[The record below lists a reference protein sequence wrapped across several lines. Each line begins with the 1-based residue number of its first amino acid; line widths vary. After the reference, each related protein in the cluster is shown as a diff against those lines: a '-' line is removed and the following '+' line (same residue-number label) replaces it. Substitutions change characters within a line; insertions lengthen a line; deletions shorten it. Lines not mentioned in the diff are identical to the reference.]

1 MTYGFDDVTFTST
14 LAGSTAEVQLNTA
27 TSLSAPDPAHAFN
40 AVIPYQME
48 LGAFTTNQSLLT
60 AFRIQSDDVAVE
72 PKKFVLPNINTG
84 DAAFTSVAVPALL
97 AYPINTPLAGG
108 EHLNFY
114 AEPLTSNV
122 VAAGVGATV
131 IYDTDSTNGSEQYYT
146 RPTNET
152 ASSATINTRTE
163 GGSMTIQ
170 GGNEITG
177 LYCVVSGAVATAS
190 EHDVGYSEF
199 LSPDFETSMPY
210 RVAVQPTATGLGAAA
225 NAVTGG
231 GGLMQYNMP
240 RGKGIP
246 LANNVTIS
254 NYFTNRDGRA
264 GGASNFINF
273 VRYSKN

>member
-97 AYPINTPLAGG
+97 AYPINTPLVGG

-254 NYFTNRDGRA
+254 NYFTNRDARA

>member
-1 MTYGFDDVTFTST
+1 MTYGFDDVTFTSIGT
-14 LAGSTAEVQLNTA
+14 GVAETQLNSG

-60 AFRIQSDDVAVE
+60 SMRLQSDDVAIE
-72 PKKFVLPNINTG
+72 PKKFVLPNISTG
-84 DAAFTSVAVPALL
+84 DAAFTSVAAPALL

-114 AEPLTSNV
+114 GQAL
-122 VAAGVGATV
+122 VANTVAPGVGATV
-131 IYDTDSTNGSEQYYT
+131 IYDTESTNGVEQYYT
-146 RPTNET
+146 RPTNEN
-152 ASSATINTRTE
+152 ASSTTINTRTQ
-163 GGSMTIQ
+163 GGDMTIQ
-170 GGNEITG
+170 GGKEITG
-177 LYCVVSGAVATAS
+177 LYTVVSGATATAS
-190 EHDVGYSEF
+190 EHDVGYAEF
-199 LSPDFETSMPY
+199 ISPDFETSMPY
-210 RVAVQPTATGLGAAA
+210 RIAVQPCATGLGAAA

-246 LANNVTIS
+246 LANNVTIT
-254 NYFTNRDGRA
+254 NYYTNRDARA

>member
-1 MTYGFDDVTFTST
+1 MTYGFDDVTFTSIGT
-14 LAGSTAEVQLNTA
+14 GVAETQLNSG

-48 LGAFTTNQSLLT
+48 LGAFSTNQSLLT
-60 AFRIQSDDVAVE
+60 SMRLQSDDVAIE
-72 PKKFVLPNINTG
+72 PKKFVLPNISTG
-84 DAAFTSVAVPALL
+84 DAAFTSVAAPALL

-114 AEPLTSNV
+114 GQAL
-122 VAAGVGATV
+122 VANTVAPGVGATV
-131 IYDTDSTNGSEQYYT
+131 IYDTESTNGVEQYYT
-146 RPTNET
+146 RPTNEN
-152 ASSATINTRTE
+152 ASSTTINTRTQ
-163 GGSMTIQ
+163 GGDMTIQ
-170 GGNEITG
+170 GGKEITG
-177 LYCVVSGAVATAS
+177 LYTVVSGATATAS

-199 LSPDFETSMPY
+199 ISPDFETSMPY
-210 RVAVQPTATGLGAAA
+210 RIAVQPTATGLGAAA

-231 GGLMQYNMP
+231 GGIMQYNMP

-246 LANNVTIS
+246 LANNVTIT
-254 NYFTNRDGRA
+254 NYYTNRDARA

>member
-1 MTYGFDDVTFTST
+1 MTYGFDDVTFTSIGT
-14 LAGSTAEVQLNTA
+14 GVAETQLNSG

-48 LGAFTTNQSLLT
+48 LGAFSTNQSLLT
-60 AFRIQSDDVAVE
+60 SMRLQSDDVAIE
-72 PKKFVLPNINTG
+72 PKKFVLPNISTG
-84 DAAFTSVAVPALL
+84 DAAFTSVAAPALL

-114 AEPLTSNV
+114 GQAL
-122 VAAGVGATV
+122 VANTVAPGVGATV
-131 IYDTDSTNGSEQYYT
+131 IYDTESTNGAEQYYT
-146 RPTNET
+146 RPTNEN
-152 ASSATINTRTE
+152 ASSTTINTRTQ
-163 GGSMTIQ
+163 GGDMTIQ

-177 LYCVVSGAVATAS
+177 LYTVVSGATATAS
-190 EHDVGYSEF
+190 EHDVGYAEF
-199 LSPDFETSMPY
+199 ISPDFETSMPY
-210 RVAVQPTATGLGAAA
+210 RIAVQPTATGLGAAA

-246 LANNVTIS
+246 LANNVTIT
-254 NYFTNRDGRA
+254 NYYTNRDARA

>member
-1 MTYGFDDVTFTST
+1 MTYGYDDVTTTS
-14 LAGSTAEVQLNTA
+14 LGTAVAETQLNSG
-27 TSLSAPDPAHAFN
+27 TSLSAPDPAHAFL
-40 AVIPYQME
+40 ACIPYQSQSA
-48 LGAFTTNQSLLT
+48 AFTVDESLLT
-60 AFRIQSDDVAVE
+60 AFRIQSDDVAIE
-72 PKKFVLPNINTG
+72 PKKFVLPNVNTG
-84 DAAFTSVAVPALL
+84 DAAFTSVAAPALL

-114 AEPLTSNV
+114 GQPL
-122 VAAGVGATV
+122 VANTVAPICGATV
-131 IYDTDSTNGSEQYYT
+131 IYDTDSPNGAEQYYT

-152 ASSATINTRTE
+152 AGATAANTRTE

-177 LYCVVSGAVATAS
+177 LYTVVSGATATAS
-190 EHDVGYSEF
+190 QHDVGYSEF
-199 LSPDFETSMPY
+199 ISPDFNTSMPY
-210 RVAVQPTATGLGAAA
+210 RVAIQPTYTGLGSAA

-246 LANNVTIS
+246 LANNVTIT
-254 NYFTNRDGRA
+254 NYYTNRDART
-264 GGASNFINF
+264 GASNFINF

>member
-1 MTYGFDDVTFTST
+1 MTYGFDDVTFTSIGT
-14 LAGSTAEVQLNTA
+14 GVAETQLNSG

-60 AFRIQSDDVAVE
+60 SMRLQSDDVAIE
-72 PKKFVLPNINTG
+72 PKKFVLPNISTG
-84 DAAFTSVAVPALL
+84 DAAFTSVAAPALL

-114 AEPLTSNV
+114 GQAL
-122 VAAGVGATV
+122 VANTVAPGVGATV
-131 IYDTDSTNGSEQYYT
+131 IYDTDSTNGAEQYYT

-152 ASSATINTRTE
+152 ASSTTINTRTQ
-163 GGSMTIQ
+163 GGDMTIQ

-177 LYCVVSGAVATAS
+177 LYTVVSGATATAS

-199 LSPDFETSMPY
+199 ISPDFETSMPY
-210 RVAVQPTATGLGAAA
+210 RIAVQPCATGLGAAA
-225 NAVTGG
+225 NAITGG

-246 LANNVTIS
+246 LANNVTIT
-254 NYFTNRDGRA
+254 NYYTNRDARA

>member
-1 MTYGFDDVTFTST
+1 MTYGFDDVTFTSIGT
-14 LAGSTAEVQLNTA
+14 GVAETQLNSG

-48 LGAFTTNQSLLT
+48 LGAFSTNQSLLT
-60 AFRIQSDDVAVE
+60 SMRLQSDDVSIE
-72 PKKFVLPNINTG
+72 PKKFVLPNISTG
-84 DAAFTSVAVPALL
+84 DAAFTSVAAPALL

-114 AEPLTSNV
+114 GQAL
-122 VAAGVGATV
+122 VANTVAPGVGATV
-131 IYDTDSTNGSEQYYT
+131 IYDTESTNGAEQYYT

-152 ASSATINTRTE
+152 ASSTTINTRTQ
-163 GGSMTIQ
+163 GGDMTIQ

-177 LYCVVSGAVATAS
+177 LYTVVSGATATAS

-199 LSPDFETSMPY
+199 ISPDFETSMPY
-210 RVAVQPTATGLGAAA
+210 RIAVQPTATGLGAAA
-225 NAVTGG
+225 NAITGG

-246 LANNVTIS
+246 LANNVTIT
-254 NYFTNRDGRA
+254 NYYTNRDARA

>member
-1 MTYGFDDVTFTST
+1 MTYGFDDVTFTSIGT
-14 LAGSTAEVQLNTA
+14 GVAETQLNSG

-40 AVIPYQME
+40 AIIPYQME

-60 AFRIQSDDVAVE
+60 SMRLQSDDVAIE
-72 PKKFVLPNINTG
+72 PKKFVLPNISTG
-84 DAAFTSVAVPALL
+84 DAAFTSVAAPALL

-114 AEPLTSNV
+114 GQAL
-122 VAAGVGATV
+122 VANTVAPGVGATV
-131 IYDTDSTNGSEQYYT
+131 IYDTENTNGAEQYYT

-152 ASSATINTRTE
+152 ASSTTINTRTQ
-163 GGSMTIQ
+163 GGDMTIQ

-177 LYCVVSGAVATAS
+177 LYTVVSGATATAS

-199 LSPDFETSMPY
+199 ISPDFETSMPY
-210 RVAVQPTATGLGAAA
+210 RIAVQPTATGLGAAA
-225 NAVTGG
+225 NAITGG
-231 GGLMQYNMP
+231 GGIMQYNMP

-246 LANNVTIS
+246 LANNVTIQ
-254 NYFTNRDGRA
+254 NYYTNRDARA

-273 VRYSKN
+273 VRFSRN

>member
-14 LAGSTAEVQLNTA
+14 GAGATAEVQLNTA

-131 IYDTDSTNGSEQYYT
+131 VYDTDSTNGAEQYYT
-146 RPTNET
+146 RPTNEN
-152 ASSATINTRTE
+152 ASSTTINT
-163 GGSMTIQ
+163 S
-170 GGNEITG
+170 NEITG
-177 LYCVVSGAVATAS
+177 LYCVVSGATATAS

-199 LSPDFETSMPY
+199 ISPDFETSMPY
-210 RVAVQPTATGLGAAA
+210 RIAVQPTATGLGAAA
-225 NAVTGG
+225 NAITGG

-246 LANNVTIS
+246 LANNVTIT
-254 NYFTNRDGRA
+254 NYYTNRDSRA

>member
-1 MTYGFDDVTFTST
+1 MTYGFDDVTFTSIGT
-14 LAGSTAEVQLNTA
+14 GVAETQLNSG

-60 AFRIQSDDVAVE
+60 SMRLQSDDVAIE
-72 PKKFVLPNINTG
+72 PKKFVLPNISTG
-84 DAAFTSVAVPALL
+84 DAAFTSVAAPALL

-114 AEPLTSNV
+114 GQAL
-122 VAAGVGATV
+122 VANTVAPGVGATV
-131 IYDTDSTNGSEQYYT
+131 IYDTESTNGAEQYYT
-146 RPTNET
+146 RPTNES
-152 ASSATINTRTE
+152 ASSTTINTRTQ
-163 GGSMTIQ
+163 GGDMTIQ

-177 LYCVVSGAVATAS
+177 LYTVVSGATATAS

-199 LSPDFETSMPY
+199 ISPDFETSMPY
-210 RVAVQPTATGLGAAA
+210 RIAVQPTATGLGAAA
-225 NAVTGG
+225 NAITGG

-246 LANNVTIS
+246 LANNVTIT
-254 NYFTNRDGRA
+254 NYYTNRDARA

>member
-1 MTYGFDDVTFTST
+1 MTYGFDDVTFTSIGT
-14 LAGSTAEVQLNTA
+14 GVAETQLNSG

-60 AFRIQSDDVAVE
+60 SMRLQSDDVAIE
-72 PKKFVLPNINTG
+72 PKKFVLPNISTG
-84 DAAFTSVAVPALL
+84 DAAFTSVAAPALL

-114 AEPLTSNV
+114 GQAL
-122 VAAGVGATV
+122 VANTVAPGVGATV
-131 IYDTDSTNGSEQYYT
+131 IYDTDSTNGAEQYYT

-152 ASSATINTRTE
+152 ASSTTINTRTQ
-163 GGSMTIQ
+163 GGDMTIQ

-177 LYCVVSGAVATAS
+177 LYTVVSGATATAS

-199 LSPDFETSMPY
+199 ISPDFETSMPY
-210 RVAVQPTATGLGAAA
+210 RIAAQPTATGLGAAA
-225 NAVTGG
+225 NAITGG

-246 LANNVTIS
+246 LANNVTIT
-254 NYFTNRDGRA
+254 NYYTNRDARA

>member
-1 MTYGFDDVTFTST
+1 MTYGFDDVTFTSIGT
-14 LAGSTAEVQLNTA
+14 GVAETQLNSG

-48 LGAFTTNQSLLT
+48 LGAFSTNQSLLT
-60 AFRIQSDDVAVE
+60 SMRLQSDDVAIE
-72 PKKFVLPNINTG
+72 PKKFVLPNISTG
-84 DAAFTSVAVPALL
+84 DAAFTSVAAPALL

-114 AEPLTSNV
+114 GQAL
-122 VAAGVGATV
+122 VANTVAPGVGATV
-131 IYDTDSTNGSEQYYT
+131 IYDTESTNGVEQYYT
-146 RPTNET
+146 RPTNEN
-152 ASSATINTRTE
+152 ASSTTINTRTQ
-163 GGSMTIQ
+163 GGDMTIQ
-170 GGNEITG
+170 GGKEITG
-177 LYCVVSGAVATAS
+177 LYTVVSGATATAS
-190 EHDVGYSEF
+190 EHDVGYAEF
-199 LSPDFETSMPY
+199 ISPDFETSMPY
-210 RVAVQPTATGLGAAA
+210 RIAVQPCATGLGAAA

-246 LANNVTIS
+246 LANNVTIT
-254 NYFTNRDGRA
+254 NYYTNRDARA

>member
-1 MTYGFDDVTFTST
+1 MTYGYDDVTFTST
-14 LAGSTAEVQLNTA
+14 GAGATAEVQLNSA
-27 TSLSAPDPAHAFN
+27 TSLSAPDPAHGFLAC
-40 AVIPYQME
+40 IPYQME

-72 PKKFVLPNINTG
+72 PKKFVLPNVNTG
-84 DAAFTSVAVPALL
+84 DAAFTSVAAPALL

-114 AEPLTSNV
+114 AEPLTSNT

-131 IYDTDSTNGSEQYYT
+131 IYDTDGTNGAEQYYT
-146 RPTNET
+146 RPTNEN
-152 ASSATINTRTE
+152 ASSVTINTRTQ
-163 GGSMTIQ
+163 GGDMTIQ

-177 LYCVVSGAVATAS
+177 LYTVVSGATATAS

-199 LSPDFETSMPY
+199 ISPDFNTSMPY

-225 NAVTGG
+225 NAITGG
-231 GGLMQYNMP
+231 GGIMQYNMP

-246 LANNVTIS
+246 LANNVTIT
-254 NYFTNRDGRA
+254 NYYTNRDARA

>member
-1 MTYGFDDVTFTST
+1 MTYGFDDVTFTSIGT
-14 LAGSTAEVQLNTA
+14 GVAETQLNSG

-60 AFRIQSDDVAVE
+60 SMRLQSDDVAIE
-72 PKKFVLPNINTG
+72 PKKFVLPNISTG
-84 DAAFTSVAVPALL
+84 DAAFTSVAAPALL

-114 AEPLTSNV
+114 GQAL
-122 VAAGVGATV
+122 VANTVAPGVGATV
-131 IYDTDSTNGSEQYYT
+131 IYDTESTNGAEQYYT
-146 RPTNET
+146 RPTNEN
-152 ASSATINTRTE
+152 ASSTTINTRTQ
-163 GGSMTIQ
+163 GGDMTIQ

-177 LYCVVSGAVATAS
+177 LYTVVSGATATAS

-199 LSPDFETSMPY
+199 ISPDFETSMPY
-210 RVAVQPTATGLGAAA
+210 RIAVQPCATGTGAAA

-246 LANNVTIS
+246 LANNVTIT
-254 NYFTNRDGRA
+254 NYYTNRDARA

>member
-1 MTYGFDDVTFTST
+1 MTYGFDDVTFTSIGT
-14 LAGSTAEVQLNTA
+14 GVAETQLNSG

-60 AFRIQSDDVAVE
+60 AMRIQSDDVAVE
-72 PKKFVLPNINTG
+72 PKKFVLPNTNTG
-84 DAAFTSVAVPALL
+84 DANFTSVAAPALL

-114 AEPLTSNV
+114 GQAL
-122 VAAGVGATV
+122 VANTVAPGVGATV
-131 IYDTDSTNGSEQYYT
+131 IYDTDSTNGAEQYYT

-152 ASSATINTRTE
+152 ASSTTINTRTQ
-163 GGSMTIQ
+163 GGDMTIQ

-177 LYCVVSGAVATAS
+177 LYTVVSGATATAS

-199 LSPDFETSMPY
+199 ISPDFNTSMPY

-225 NAVTGG
+225 NSLTGG
-231 GGLMQYNMP
+231 GGIMQYNMP

-246 LANNVTIS
+246 LANNVTIT
-254 NYFTNRDGRA
+254 NYYTNRDARA

>member
-1 MTYGFDDVTFTST
+1 MDDVTFTST
-14 LAGSTAEVQLNTA
+14 GASATDEVQLNSG

-40 AVIPYQME
+40 AVVPYQME
-48 LGAFTTNQSLLT
+48 LGAFTVDESLLT

-72 PKKFVLPNINTG
+72 PKKFVLPNVNTG
-84 DAAFTSVAVPALL
+84 DAAFTSVAAPALL

-114 AEPLTSNV
+114 AQPLTQNTA
-122 VAAGVGATV
+122 AAGVGATV
-131 IYDTDSTNGSEQYYT
+131 LYDTQSTNGVEQYYT

-152 ASSATINTRTE
+152 AGGTAINTRTE

-170 GGNEITG
+170 GGVEITG
-177 LYCVVSGAVATAS
+177 LYTVVSGATATAS
-190 EHDVGYSEF
+190 QHDVGYSEF
-199 LSPDFETSMPY
+199 ISPDFNTSMPY
-210 RVAVQPTATGLGAAA
+210 RIAVQPTATGLGSAA

-246 LANNVTIS
+246 LANNVTIT
-254 NYFTNRDGRA
+254 NYYTNRDART
-264 GGASNFINF
+264 GASNFINF
-273 VRYSKN
+273 VRFSRT

>member
-1 MTYGFDDVTFTST
+1 MTYGYDDVTTT
-14 LAGSTAEVQLNTA
+14 ALGTGTAETQLNSG
-27 TSLSAPDPAHAFN
+27 TSLSAPDPAHAFL
-40 AVIPYQME
+40 ACIPYQSE
-48 LGAFTTNQSLLT
+48 SAAFTVDQSLITSMRL
-60 AFRIQSDDVAVE
+60 QSDDVAIE

-84 DAAFTSVAVPALL
+84 DAAFTSVAAPALL

-114 AEPLTSNV
+114 GQPL
-122 VAAGVGATV
+122 VANAVAPICGATI
-131 IYDTDSTNGSEQYYT
+131 IYDTESTNGAEQYYT
-146 RPTNET
+146 RPSTIT
-152 ASSATINTRTE
+152 AGATAVDTRTE

-177 LYCVVSGAVATAS
+177 LYTVVSGAVATAS
-190 EHDVGYSEF
+190 QHDVGYSEF
-199 LSPDFETSMPY
+199 LSPDFNTSMPY
-210 RVAVQPTATGLGAAA
+210 RVAIQPTYTGLGSAA

-246 LANNVTIS
+246 LANNVTIT
-254 NYFTNRDGRA
+254 NYYTNRDART
-264 GGASNFINF
+264 GASNFINF

>member
-1 MTYGFDDVTFTST
+1 MTYGYDDVTFTSIGT
-14 LAGSTAEVQLNTA
+14 GVAETQLNSG

-72 PKKFVLPNINTG
+72 PKKFVLPNVNTG
-84 DAAFTSVAVPALL
+84 DAAFTSVAAPALL

-114 AEPLTSNV
+114 GQPL
-122 VAAGVGATV
+122 VANTVQPICGATV
-131 IYDTDSTNGSEQYYT
+131 IYDTESTNGAEQYYT

-152 ASSATINTRTE
+152 AAATAVDTRTE

-177 LYCVVSGAVATAS
+177 LYTVVSGGVATAS
-190 EHDVGYSEF
+190 QHDVGYSEF
-199 LSPDFETSMPY
+199 LSPDFNTSMPY
-210 RVAVQPTATGLGAAA
+210 RVAIQPTYTGLGSAA

-246 LANNVTIS
+246 LANNVTIT
-254 NYFTNRDGRA
+254 NYYTNRDARA
-264 GGASNFINF
+264 GGADNFINF

>member
-1 MTYGFDDVTFTST
+1 MTYGYDDVTFTST

-97 AYPINTPLAGG
+97 AYPINTALAGG

-122 VAAGVGATV
+122 AAAGVGATV
-131 IYDTDSTNGSEQYYT
+131 LYDTESTNGVEQYYT
-146 RPTNET
+146 RPTNEN
-152 ASSATINTRTE
+152 ASSATINTRTQ
-163 GGSMTIQ
+163 GGDMTIQ

-177 LYCVVSGAVATAS
+177 LYTVVSGATATAS
-190 EHDVGYSEF
+190 EHDVGYAEF
-199 LSPDFETSMPY
+199 ISPDFNTSMPY
-210 RVAVQPTATGLGAAA
+210 RIAVQPTATGLGAAA
-225 NAVTGG
+225 NAITGG

-246 LANNVTIS
+246 LANNVTIT
-254 NYFTNRDGRA
+254 NYYTNRDARA